1 MTVAV
6 GVAYWASKSDLE
18 SIINSEN
25 EMMEA
30 QMLSA
35 DQYLLVSRMT
45 QSAAETPVRP
55 ERIKI
60 EARIASHR
68 KWRRRRAL
76 LRLQAAVFGRRW
88 RGPRG
93 DVGKPSHNDTYYPGV
108 IDRILTRV

>member
-1 MTVAV
+1 MVAV
-6 GVAYWASKSDLE
+6 GVAYWARKSDLE

-93 DVGKPSHNDTYYPGV
+93 DVGGPPHGRTYYPGV
-108 IDRILTRV
+108 IDSNLTRV

>member
-1 MTVAV
+1 MVAV
-6 GVAYWASKSDLE
+6 GVAYWARKSDLE

-76 LRLQAAVFGRRW
+76 RSRLKNRYRPYPWCATDRPARRRV
-88 RGPRG
+88 RGT
-93 DVGKPSHNDTYYPGV
+93 V
-108 IDRILTRV
+108 

>member
-1 MTVAV
+1 MVVAV
-6 GVAYWASKSDLE
+6 GVAYWVRKSELE

-35 DQYLLVSRMT
+35 DQYLLVSRMA

-55 ERIKI
+55 ERRKI

-68 KWRRRRAL
+68 KWRRRRTV

-88 RGPRG
+88 RGSRG
-93 DVGKPSHNDTYYPGV
+93 DVGGPPRGDTYYPGV
-108 IDRILTRV
+108 IDSNLTRV